1 MIKWIVIFLVAHV
14 VASVY
19 LYMSMALKWD
29 SLKTTISR
37 MGWDI
42 EAVTPI
48 RLDEV
53 FYYFIPWFNLI
64 SYGSAVV
71 IMEKMSITHYQPDIW
86 LEAKFSIGPFVYQA
100 SYLSN

>member
-1 MIKWIVIFLVAHV
+1 MIKWIVIIVAAHI
-14 VASVY
+14 VASAY
-19 LYMSMALKWD
+19 LYLSMALKWD
-29 SLKTTISR
+29 SLKTTISN

-42 EAVTPI
+42 NIVTPI
-48 RLDEV
+48 RLDELY
-53 FYYFIPWFNLI
+53 YYFIPWVNLI

-86 LEAKFSIGPFVYQA
+86 LEAKFAIGPFVYQA